1 MSLIS
6 LLTALF
12 WEELAPSACLPGA
25 HAWCE
30 LKLLH
35 QCMRWFPSFTGRGGY
50 YAFVWRLIRH
60 ISLTTAAP
68 AHQLFLPIAS
78 NLGPREM

>member
-6 LLTALF
+6 LLTASF
-12 WEELAPSACLPGA
+12 WEELGPSVCLSGA

-35 QCMRWFPSFTGRGGY
+35 QCMRWFPFSTGRGGY
-50 YAFVWRLIRH
+50 YVFVWRLIRR
-60 ISLTTAAP
+60 ISLTTTALV
-68 AHQLFLPIAS
+68 H
-78 NLGPREM
+78 